1 MKRRLSLL
9 MLIVGVALI
18 SGILTSTSFAQPFET
33 WAGTFSFTVKITSQE
48 TDNSGND
55 KFLTSNQS
63 FAGTMSLYVGDNGL
77 GTNAKGCYLEL
88 LGNDGTTICIKDI
101 VGISTESQ
109 KSKSE
114 KVLLVG
120 IGSFTTTVEENI
132 VTGIAYVDIKGTL
145 KEDKSN
151 YVASIAL
158 SGKIGGGAN
167 EVSDNFVFSG
177 TLNNTILTKQSGP

>member
-18 SGILTSTSFAQPFET
+18 SGILTSTSFAQSEI
-33 WAGTFSFTVKITSQE
+33 WGGTFSFTVKSTSQE

-63 FAGTMSLYVGDNGL
+63 FEGTMSLYVGDNGL

-109 KSKSE
+109 KIKSE

-120 IGSFTTTVEENI
+120 TGSFTTTVEENT
-132 VTGIAYVDIKGTL
+132 VTGIAYVDLKGTL

-151 YVASIAL
+151 NVVSIAL

-167 EVSDNFVFSG
+167 EGSGNFVFIA